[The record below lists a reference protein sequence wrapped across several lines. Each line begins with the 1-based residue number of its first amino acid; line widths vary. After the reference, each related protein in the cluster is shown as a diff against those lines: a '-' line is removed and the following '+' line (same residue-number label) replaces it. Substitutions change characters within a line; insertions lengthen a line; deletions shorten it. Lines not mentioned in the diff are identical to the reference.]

1 MKNVQWM
8 RWAGLVILAGVLMRL
23 FGHPKGDLVFT
34 VGFAAYFIGKLVVWF
49 GRRAVFPRRSP
60 PGLLYLHLGLIGLA
74 ITGLLLR
81 YWHYPYAST
90 LFGVAL
96 LLESLVNL
104 RIRLNELIGAGTVT
118 LGWQL
123 LRELVGRRRR

>member
-1 MKNVQWM
+1 M
-8 RWAGLVILAGVLMRL
+8 VILAGVLMRL
-23 FGHPKGDLVFT
+23 FGHPRGDLVFT
-34 VGFAAYFIGKLVVWF
+34 VGFAAYFVGKLVVWF

-81 YWHYPYAST
+81 YRQYPYASA

-104 RIRLNELIGAGTVT
+104 RIRLNELVGAGTVS
-118 LGWQL
+118 LSWQL
-123 LRELVGRRRR
+123 LRELVKRRRG